1 MPFLRLTFAVWV
13 GLCVALIASTA
24 GVLAQD
30 SGKVVRADFS
40 ASHIDVVPFLGAVQS
55 DNKQVVV
62 KLPANAAGQSE
73 SMNLQATGAGPQYR
87 WAIFTTANPSA
98 VERELVIDAAR
109 QSFPGSGIASPS
121 YSSSRISA
129 ASSSSSVTLRRLN
142 IPDRDAFAFTVPPR
156 ASLTVALELSEV
168 GVSGVRLWQRSAFD
182 HNAYRQALYRG
193 IVLGMAMLA
202 VVVIT
207 CLVLLSPQ
215 IVFPLSMI
223 FAVPAVGF
231 ITLETGQLEAALNS
245 ILPVLVPRHEVLS
258 AVIEALMTAGVMF
271 MGVTIMRTRRQ
282 LPTLS
287 GLLIFAGGAGVAL
300 AAYAFFEPVLVKQIV
315 RVGFAL
321 GVVTVLVASAMLA
334 HRGGVRAKSSS
345 MIWIL
350 LGLWTAAASYI
361 AIARPPSELASPVLV
376 GGLALVLVALAFV
389 LAYFAFSSALN
400 PEQDTLEAERNA
412 LALASAS
419 QVVWDYQPGDNSFFV
434 GGELEKVLGYE
445 EGSLDNT
452 DQKSW
457 LALIH
462 PNDHNAYFAAMEV
475 AKLRGNQHFEQQLR
489 VRHADGRFRWYTLK
503 GSSLPNGSETGL
515 RLTGVLSDASQQR
528 NSQNRLLSDAI
539 FDVVTGLPNYALYL
553 DRLSQATKR
562 TIANDDLQLNIV
574 IVDIDRFNVV
584 NDRLGQEIGDSLLKT
599 IARRIEK
606 LLPETSSLARMPGD
620 QFAII
625 HETSSDQDAMETAI
639 IFVDQVRHAVSQPVR
654 VPPNEIYLTCC
665 VGVAHW
671 DQEMESAEVLHRCA
685 DTALFNAKT
694 RGKDKVAF
702 YKPGMRMEAASS
714 GLSVDDL
721 QEALQEQ
728 RFELLYQPIM
738 RLGDR
743 QLAGFEALV
752 RLRKADGEIVEPS
765 GFLPL
770 AERSGLIGDIGAFV
784 LSESARQLGVWQ
796 RMFTPAQPVFVSVN
810 VSSSQ
815 LAGPRLLHLARTV
828 LSREELAPGTLKLE
842 VTETMVMENPELS
855 LQMLDR
861 LKALGVGLSCDDFGT
876 GYSSL
881 SYLRRLPFDTIKV
894 DRSFLQAGLE
904 TDRGSVIL
912 DAIILLAH
920 DLGLQVVAE
929 GVETQDQLNHLI
941 TLECDLAQGFLIGEP
956 IDAQQVLAALG
967 APSRDTSG
975 SQSGIASLWN
985 RLTRRQPVV
994 PAPRITVEPELE
1006 PEVESLAPWSPYDF
1020 HPAPWAPRVANPA
1033 LEQPAIEGPQDPDP
1047 AEQEEAFEE
1056 EPAPIEYPE
1065 RGPGAR
1071 EADLETV
1078 SRQVK
1083 DALAGITDKPKP
1095 AAARPIPP
1103 LAPLAPRRPAAEIKR
1118 APKPGIA
1125 PKPEPVSELRPAPK
1139 PDPAPKTQPELKP
1152 EPAARRAPARVK
1164 PAPAPAEQPVAVSK
1178 APVVEPVAVK
1188 PEPASEKLP
1197 ETRRA
1202 DQKVAEKPSKSA
1214 VEKQSAVKPAAEKST
1229 EAKPAVERDA
1239 TAKPAAE
1246 KDTTVTPAAEKQPA
1260 SKPRDEKQ
1268 EAAKPAKAAADA
1280 KSDKAEAEQT
1290 CKPKAPTKPKKTRAA
1305 RKRPAKKT
1313 VARKKRSTAK
1323 KTKGTNAA

>member
-1 MPFLRLTFAVWV
+1 M
-13 GLCVALIASTA
+13 
-24 GVLAQD
+24 
-30 SGKVVRADFS
+30 RADFR

-55 DNKQVVV
+55 DKRQVVV
-62 KLPANAAGQSE
+62 QLPANSAGQRE
-73 SMNLQATGAGPQYR
+73 SMNLQATGRGPQFR
-87 WAIFTTANPSA
+87 WAIFTTANPSE

-109 QSFPGSGIASPS
+109 QSFPGSGITSPS

-129 ASSSSSVTLRRLN
+129 ASSSRSVTLRRLN
-142 IPDRDAFAFTVPPR
+142 IPDRDAFAFTVPPKT
-156 ASLTVALELSEV
+156 SLTVALELSEV

-231 ITLETGQLEAALNS
+231 ITLETGQLEAALS
-245 ILPVLVPRHEVLS
+245 AILPVFVPRHEVLS
-258 AVIEALMTAGVMF
+258 ALIEAFMMAGVMF

-287 GLLIFAGGAGVAL
+287 GLLIFAGGAGIAL
-300 AAYAFFEPVLVKQIV
+300 AAYALIEPVLVKQIV
-315 RVGFAL
+315 RIGFAL
-321 GVVTVLVASAMLA
+321 GVVTVLVASAILA
-334 HRGGVRAKSSS
+334 GRGGVRARSSL
-345 MIWIL
+345 MVWIL

-361 AIARPPSELASPVLV
+361 AIARPPSELSSPVLV
-376 GGLALVLVALAFV
+376 GGLALVLVALAFI

-419 QVVWDYQPGDNSFFV
+419 QVVWDFEPGDNSFFV
-434 GGELEKVLGYE
+434 GSELEKVLGYE
-445 EGSLDNT
+445 DGSLDNT
-452 DQKSW
+452 DPKSW

-462 PNDHNAYFAAMEV
+462 PNDHNAYFAALEV
-475 AKLRGNQHFEQQLR
+475 AKLRGNQHFDLQLR

-515 RLTGVLSDASQQR
+515 RLTGVLTDASQQR

-553 DRLSQATKR
+553 DRVSQATGR
-562 TIANDDLQLNIV
+562 AISNDDLQLIIL

-606 LLPETSSLARMPGD
+606 LLPPTSSLARMPGD
-620 QFAII
+620 QFAVI
-625 HETSSDQDAMETAI
+625 HESSGDKDAMESAI

-665 VGVAHW
+665 VGVALW
-671 DQEMESAEVLHRCA
+671 NPQMGSAEVLHRCA
-685 DTALFNAKT
+685 DTALFEAKT

-702 YKPGMRMEAASS
+702 YKPGMLPQATST
-714 GLSVDDL
+714 GLSVEDL
-721 QEALQEQ
+721 QNALQER

-738 RLGDR
+738 RLSDR

-752 RLRKADGEIVEPS
+752 RLRRPDGELLEPS
-765 GFLPL
+765 SFLPL
-770 AERSGLIGDIGAFV
+770 AERSGLIGEIGAFV
-784 LSESARQLGVWQ
+784 LTESARQLGVWQ
-796 RMFTPAQPVFVSVN
+796 RMFTPVQPVFVSVN

-815 LAGPRLLHLARTV
+815 LTGPRLLHLARTV
-828 LSREELAPGTLKLE
+828 LSREELVPGTLKLE
-842 VTETMVMENPELS
+842 ITETMVMENPELS

-861 LKALGVGLSCDDFGT
+861 LKALGIGLSCDDFGT

-881 SYLRRLPFDTIKV
+881 SYLRRLPFDTLKV

-929 GVETQDQLNHLI
+929 GVETQAQLDHLV

-967 APSRDTSG
+967 APSRDTTS
-975 SQSGIASLWN
+975 SQSGIAALWN
-985 RLTRRQPVV
+985 RLTRRQPAV
-994 PAPRITVEPELE
+994 APSPILTEPEPE
-1006 PEVESLAPWSPYDF
+1006 PEEDELDPWSPYDF
-1020 HPAPWAPRVANPA
+1020 HPAPWAPRKAAPTH
-1033 LEQPAIEGPQDPDP
+1033 EQPAGTETRHAEAATPGRVNGGSAPDESSQDARKAVEAAQKPVSQP
-1047 AEQEEAFEE
+1047 EE
-1056 EPAPIEYPE
+1056 
-1065 RGPGAR
+1065 
-1071 EADLETV
+1071 
-1078 SRQVK
+1078 
-1083 DALAGITDKPKP
+1083 
-1095 AAARPIPP
+1095 
-1103 LAPLAPRRPAAEIKR
+1103 
-1118 APKPGIA
+1118 GIA
-1125 PKPEPVSELRPAPK
+1125 ADIKSFRERLN
-1139 PDPAPKTQPELKP
+1139 LKP
-1152 EPAARRAPARVK
+1152 EPLTRPATADR
-1164 PAPAPAEQPVAVSK
+1164 PVRKVS
-1178 APVVEPVAVK
+1178 PPPTSEPVAP
-1188 PEPASEKLP
+1188 PEPAAESRPVMKRQPAMEPMPAAKPVLQP
-1197 ETRRA
+1197 KDQPAVAPKPVSADSRA
-1202 DQKVAEKPSKSA
+1202 ARDTEPAAQPKSPAKSA
-1214 VEKQSAVKPAAEKST
+1214 SAEKSRT
-1229 EAKPAVERDA
+1229 ETATRTASSETAVHKER
-1239 TAKPAAE
+1239 
-1246 KDTTVTPAAEKQPA
+1246 PAAEKQPA
-1260 SKPRDEKQ
+1260 RPAASDTAPPEPAAQRGKDE
-1268 EAAKPAKAAADA
+1268 
-1280 KSDKAEAEQT
+1280 EQT
-1290 CKPKAPTKPKKTRAA
+1290 SGAKETASSAKDIREETDSPGKPETPPKPKKARAT
-1305 RKRPAKKT
+1305 KKQPAKKAS
-1313 VARKKRSTAK
+1313 ARKKRTAAK
-1323 KTKGTNAA
+1323 KARSG

>member
-1 MPFLRLTFAVWV
+1 MPSWRVTVAAWV
-13 GLCVALIASTA
+13 GFCLALIVSTA
-24 GVLAQD
+24 DVLSQE
-30 SGKVVRADFS
+30 SGQVVRADFR

-55 DNKQVVV
+55 DKKQVVIQ
-62 KLPANAAGQSE
+62 LPANSAGQSE
-73 SMNLQATGAGPQYR
+73 SMNLRATGPGPRYR

-98 VERELVIDAAR
+98 VEKQLVIDAAR
-109 QSFPGSGIASPS
+109 QSFPGSGITSPS

-129 ASSSSSVTLRRLN
+129 ASSSRSVTLRRLN
-142 IPDRDAFAFTVPPR
+142 ISDRDAFAFTVPPSTR
-156 ASLTVALELSEV
+156 LTVALELSEV

-231 ITLETGQLEAALNS
+231 ITLETGQLEAALGS
-245 ILPVLVPRHEVLS
+245 ILPVFVPRHEVLS
-258 AVIEALMTAGVMF
+258 ALVEALMMAGVMF

-300 AAYAFFEPVLVKQIV
+300 AAYAFIEPVLVKQIV
-315 RVGFAL
+315 RIGFAL
-321 GVVTVLVASAMLA
+321 GVVTVLAASAILV
-334 HRGGVRAKSSS
+334 HRGGVRAKSSL
-345 MIWIL
+345 MVWIL

-361 AIARPPSELASPVLV
+361 AVVRPPSELASPILV
-376 GGLALVLVALAFV
+376 GGLALVLVALAFI

-419 QVVWDYQPGDNSFFV
+419 QVVWDFEPGDQSFFV
-434 GGELEKVLGYE
+434 GAELEKVLGYE

-452 DQKSW
+452 DPKAW
-457 LALIH
+457 LGLIH
-462 PNDHNAYFAAMEV
+462 PNDHNAYFATLEV
-475 AKLRGNQHFEQQLR
+475 AKLRGNQHFDLQLR
-489 VRHADGRFRWYTLK
+489 VRHADGRYRWYTLK

-515 RLTGVLSDASQQR
+515 RLSGVLTDASQQR

-553 DRLSQATKR
+553 DRLSQATSR
-562 TIANDDLQLNIV
+562 AISNPDLQLNIL

-625 HETSSDQDAMETAI
+625 HESSGDRDAMESAI

-665 VGVAHW
+665 VGIAHW
-671 DQEMESAEVLHRCA
+671 DSQMGSADVLHRCA
-685 DTALFNAKT
+685 DTALFEAKT

-702 YKPGMRMEAASS
+702 YKTGMLHEATST
-714 GLSVDDL
+714 GLSVEDL
-721 QEALQEQ
+721 QNALQER

-738 RLGDR
+738 RLSDR

-752 RLRKADGEIVEPS
+752 RLRKSDGEVLEPS
-765 GFLPL
+765 SFLPL
-770 AERSGLIGDIGAFV
+770 AERCGLIGEIGAFV
-784 LSESARQLGVWQ
+784 LTESARQLGVWQ
-796 RMFTPAQPVFVSVN
+796 RMFTPAQPVFVAVN

-828 LSREELAPGTLKLE
+828 LSREELVPGTLKLE
-842 VTETMVMENPELS
+842 ITETMVMENPELS

-861 LKALGVGLSCDDFGT
+861 LKGLGIGLSCDDFGT

-881 SYLRRLPFDTIKV
+881 SYLRRLPFDTLKV

-929 GVETQDQLNHLI
+929 GVETQAQLDHLV

-967 APSRDTSG
+967 APSRDTTS
-975 SQSGIASLWN
+975 SHSGIAALWN
-985 RLTRRQPVV
+985 RLTRRQPAV
-994 PAPRITVEPELE
+994 APPPIALE
-1006 PEVESLAPWSPYDF
+1006 PEPEPEEEALDPWSPYDF
-1020 HPAPWAPRVANPA
+1020 QPAPWAPRVANPTY
-1033 LEQPAIEGPQDPDP
+1033 EQSAHTE
-1047 AEQEEAFEE
+1047 AEDFEVSASDQINRDAAADE
-1056 EPAPIEYPE
+1056 VVQRVQAAAES
-1065 RGPGAR
+1065 
-1071 EADLETV
+1071 DLETGAQLDTGISANLKSFRERLDLKPRPV
-1078 SRQVK
+1078 SAPAATDRPAREFSPQPKGEPVIPLRPVVK
-1083 DALAGITDKPKP
+1083 RKPVTSPKP
-1095 AAARPIPP
+1095 AAGTKSQPKSAPVIPP
-1103 LAPLAPRRPAAEIKR
+1103 KSAEDIKLKPKSAPATNAKPATDVELQPKSDPAAT
-1118 APKPGIA
+1118 PKPA
-1125 PKPEPVSELRPAPK
+1125 ASASKPAAK
-1139 PDPAPKTQPELKP
+1139 G
-1152 EPAARRAPARVK
+1152 EPAAAPNSETDSNSVQKSRPEQVAG
-1164 PAPAPAEQPVAVSK
+1164 PAPANTSAQ
-1178 APVVEPVAVK
+1178 
-1188 PEPASEKLP
+1188 
-1197 ETRRA
+1197 R
-1202 DQKVAEKPSKSA
+1202 EKPS
-1214 VEKQSAVKPAAEKST
+1214 
-1229 EAKPAVERDA
+1229 
-1239 TAKPAAE
+1239 
-1246 KDTTVTPAAEKQPA
+1246 AEKQPA
-1260 SKPRDEKQ
+1260 KPATVDDLP
-1268 EAAKPAKAAADA
+1268 AAKRAQPAKERATSGTKVIAASEND
-1280 KSDKAEAEQT
+1280 SKAGTNRRSKLETPQ
-1290 CKPKAPTKPKKTRAA
+1290 KPKKVRAS
-1305 RKRPAKKT
+1305 KKQPAKKAT
-1313 VARKKRSTAK
+1313 ARKKRAATKKAK
-1323 KTKGTNAA
+1323 SG

>member
-1 MPFLRLTFAVWV
+1 MPFWRLTVAALV
-13 GLCVALIASTA
+13 GICMALIVSTA

-30 SGKVVRADFS
+30 AGKVVRADFS

-55 DNKQVVV
+55 DNRQVVI
-62 KLPANAAGQSE
+62 KLPANSAGQSE
-73 SMNLQATGAGPQYR
+73 SMNLQATGTGPQYR
-87 WAIFTTANPSA
+87 WAIFTTANPSTI
-98 VERELVIDAAR
+98 ERELVIDAAR

-129 ASSSSSVTLRRLN
+129 ASSSRSVTLRRLN
-142 IPDRDAFAFTVPPR
+142 IPDRDAFAFTVPPNT
-156 ASLTVALELSEV
+156 SLTVALELSEV

-258 AVIEALMTAGVMF
+258 AIIEALMTAGVMF

-300 AAYAFFEPVLVKQIV
+300 AAYAFIEPVLVKQIA
-315 RVGFAL
+315 RIGFAL
-321 GVVTVLVASAMLA
+321 GVVTVLVASAILA

-350 LGLWTAAASYI
+350 LGLWTAAASFI

-419 QVVWDYQPGDNSFFV
+419 QVVWDYEPGDNSFFV
-434 GGELEKVLGYE
+434 GTELEKVLGYE

-452 DQKSW
+452 DPKSW
-457 LALIH
+457 LTLIH
-462 PNDHNAYFAAMEV
+462 PNDHNAYFAALEV

-489 VRHADGRFRWYTLK
+489 VRHADGRYRWYTLK

-553 DRLSQATKR
+553 DRLSQATR
-562 TIANDDLQLNIV
+562 RAIANDDLQLNIV

-625 HETSSDQDAMETAI
+625 HETSADQDAMESAI

-671 DQEMESAEVLHRCA
+671 DPQMETADVLHRCV
-685 DTALFNAKT
+685 DSALFDAKT

-702 YKPGMRMEAASS
+702 YKPGMLQETTSTA
-714 GLSVDDL
+714 LSIEDL
-721 QEALQEQ
+721 QEALQER

-738 RLGDR
+738 RLSDR

-752 RLRKADGEIVEPS
+752 RLRKADGEILEPS
-765 GFLPL
+765 SFLPL
-770 AERSGLIGDIGAFV
+770 AERCGLIGEIGAFV

-815 LAGPRLLHLARTV
+815 LTGPRLLHLARTV

-861 LKALGVGLSCDDFGT
+861 LKALGIGLSCDDFGT

-881 SYLRRLPFDTIKV
+881 SYLRRLPFDTLKV

-929 GVETQDQLNHLI
+929 GVETQDQLNHLL

-956 IDAQQVLAALG
+956 IDAQQVLEALG
-967 APSRDTSG
+967 APSRGISS

-985 RLTRRQPVV
+985 RLTRKQPVV
-994 PAPRITVEPELE
+994 PPASIAVEPELE
-1006 PEVESLAPWSPYDF
+1006 PEVETLAPWSPYDF
-1020 HPAPWAPRVANPA
+1020 HPAPWAPRFANPA
-1033 LEQPAIEGPQDPDP
+1033 YEQPAIEGPKEPEFASSDEATD
-1047 AEQEEAFEE
+1047 EQ
-1056 EPAPIEYPE
+1056 PSPIEYPE
-1065 RGPGAR
+1065 RGQGTT

-1078 SRQVK
+1078 SRQVR
-1083 DALAGITDKPKP
+1083 DALAGITETPAP
-1095 AAARPIPP
+1095 AASRPIPP
-1103 LAPLAPRRPAAEIKR
+1103 LAPFAPKRPAAEAKPIPKPGPAPAPEPTAELQPTPR
-1118 APKPGIA
+1118 TQPAPAAKTVAEPPSAPEPVAKPPSAPKPVAKPPSA
-1125 PKPEPVSELRPAPK
+1125 PEPVAKPPSGPEPVAKPPSAPEPVAKPPSAPAKEPVKVSKPSVGEPVVPAKPEPVADKQREAHRTGQ
-1139 PDPAPKTQPELKP
+1139 KTL
-1152 EPAARRAPARVK
+1152 
-1164 PAPAPAEQPVAVSK
+1164 
-1178 APVVEPVAVK
+1178 
-1188 PEPASEKLP
+1188 EKSD
-1197 ETRRA
+1197 T
-1202 DQKVAEKPSKSA
+1202 QA
-1214 VEKQSAVKPAAEKST
+1214 VEQQAASKT
-1229 EAKPAVERDA
+1229 TNGAADA
-1239 TAKPAAE
+1239 GHDTVE
-1246 KDTTVTPAAEKQPA
+1246 KDRPHRPQVKSKPKKPRTARKQPA
-1260 SKPRDEKQ
+1260 K
-1268 EAAKPAKAAADA
+1268 KAA
-1280 KSDKAEAEQT
+1280 
-1290 CKPKAPTKPKKTRAA
+1290 
-1305 RKRPAKKT
+1305 
-1313 VARKKRSTAK
+1313 ARKKRSVAK
-1323 KTKGTNAA
+1323 KAKGTTAASS

>member
-1 MPFLRLTFAVWV
+1 MPFWRLTVAALV
-13 GLCVALIASTA
+13 GICMALIVSTA

-30 SGKVVRADFS
+30 AGKVVRADFS

-55 DNKQVVV
+55 DNRQVVI
-62 KLPANAAGQSE
+62 KLPANSAGQSE
-73 SMNLQATGAGPQYR
+73 SMNLQATGTGPQYR
-87 WAIFTTANPSA
+87 WAIFTTANTSA
-98 VERELVIDAAR
+98 IERELVIDAAR

-129 ASSSSSVTLRRLN
+129 ASSSRSVTLRRLN
-142 IPDRDAFAFTVPPR
+142 IPDRDAFAFTVPPNT
-156 ASLTVALELSEV
+156 SLTVALELSEV

-258 AVIEALMTAGVMF
+258 AIIEALMTAGVMF

-300 AAYAFFEPVLVKQIV
+300 AAYAFIEPVLVKQIV
-315 RVGFAL
+315 RIGFAL
-321 GVVTVLVASAMLA
+321 GVVTVLVASAILA

-350 LGLWTAAASYI
+350 LGLWTAAASFI

-419 QVVWDYQPGDNSFFV
+419 QVVWDYEPGDNSFFV
-434 GGELEKVLGYE
+434 GTELEKVLGYE

-452 DQKSW
+452 DPKSW
-457 LALIH
+457 LTLIH
-462 PNDHNAYFAAMEV
+462 PNDHNAYFAALEV

-489 VRHADGRFRWYTLK
+489 VRHADGRYRWYTLK

-553 DRLSQATKR
+553 DRLSQATR
-562 TIANDDLQLNIV
+562 RAIANDDLQLNIV

-625 HETSSDQDAMETAI
+625 HETSADQDAMESAI

-671 DQEMESAEVLHRCA
+671 DPQMETADVLHRCV
-685 DTALFNAKT
+685 DSALFDAKT

-702 YKPGMRMEAASS
+702 YKPGMLQETTSTA
-714 GLSVDDL
+714 LSIEDL
-721 QEALQEQ
+721 QEALQER

-738 RLGDR
+738 RLSDR

-752 RLRKADGEIVEPS
+752 RLRKADGEILEPS
-765 GFLPL
+765 SFLPL
-770 AERSGLIGDIGAFV
+770 AERCGLIGEIGAFV

-815 LAGPRLLHLARTV
+815 LTGPRLLHLARTV

-861 LKALGVGLSCDDFGT
+861 LKALGIGLSCDDFGT

-881 SYLRRLPFDTIKV
+881 SYLRRLPFDTLKV

-929 GVETQDQLNHLI
+929 GVETQDQLNHLL

-956 IDAQQVLAALG
+956 IDAQQVLEALG
-967 APSRDTSG
+967 APSRGISS

-985 RLTRRQPVV
+985 RLTRKQPVV
-994 PAPRITVEPELE
+994 PPASIAVEPELE
-1006 PEVESLAPWSPYDF
+1006 PEVETLAPWSPYDF
-1020 HPAPWAPRVANPA
+1020 HPAPWAPRFANPA
-1033 LEQPAIEGPQDPDP
+1033 YEQPAIEGPQEPEFASSDEATD
-1047 AEQEEAFEE
+1047 EQ
-1056 EPAPIEYPE
+1056 PSPIEYPE
-1065 RGPGAR
+1065 RGQGTT

-1078 SRQVK
+1078 SRQVR
-1083 DALAGITDKPKP
+1083 DALAGITETPAP
-1095 AAARPIPP
+1095 AASRPIPP
-1103 LAPLAPRRPAAEIKR
+1103 LAPFAPKRPAAEAKPIPKPGPAPAPEPTAELQPTPR
-1118 APKPGIA
+1118 TQPAPAAKPVAEPPSAPEPVAKPPSAPKPVAKPPSA
-1125 PKPEPVSELRPAPK
+1125 PAKEPVKVSKPSVGEPVVPAKPEPVADKRREAHRAGQKTLEKSDTQAVEQQAASKTTNGAADAGHDTVEKDRPCRP
-1139 PDPAPKTQPELKP
+1139 Q
-1152 EPAARRAPARVK
+1152 VK
-1164 PAPAPAEQPVAVSK
+1164 SK
-1178 APVVEPVAVK
+1178 AKK
-1188 PEPASEKLP
+1188 P
-1197 ETRRA
+1197 R
-1202 DQKVAEKPSKSA
+1202 
-1214 VEKQSAVKPAAEKST
+1214 
-1229 EAKPAVERDA
+1229 
-1239 TAKPAAE
+1239 TAR
-1246 KDTTVTPAAEKQPA
+1246 KQPA
-1260 SKPRDEKQ
+1260 K
-1268 EAAKPAKAAADA
+1268 KAA
-1280 KSDKAEAEQT
+1280 
-1290 CKPKAPTKPKKTRAA
+1290 
-1305 RKRPAKKT
+1305 
-1313 VARKKRSTAK
+1313 ARKKRSVAK
-1323 KTKGTNAA
+1323 KAKGTTAASS